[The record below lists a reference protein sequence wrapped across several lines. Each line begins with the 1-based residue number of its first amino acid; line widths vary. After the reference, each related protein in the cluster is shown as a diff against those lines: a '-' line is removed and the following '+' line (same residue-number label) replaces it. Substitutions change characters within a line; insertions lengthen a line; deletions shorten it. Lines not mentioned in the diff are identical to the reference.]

1 MVSDGGTQA
10 RVEDRAPATEAPVLG
25 GLTNIGTAPLDR
37 TRSRYLLRLF
47 IRTGLQYWSGEQRL
61 RAWLVS
67 GTILAVVIAV
77 ATVIFWRLTKPDPAA
92 REGGIRWV
100 NAPEGVAPPAPAAP
114 ATPQRAD
121 DGTASG
127 APPAAG

>member
-1 MVSDGGTQA
+1 VTGASS
-10 RVEDRAPATEAPVLG
+10 VLAVVG
-25 GLTNIGTAPLDR
+25 QVAAD
-37 TRSRYLLRLF
+37 
-47 IRTGLQYWSGEQRL
+47 SGDDASQRL
-61 RAWLVS
+61 SMVIIGLVV
-67 GTILAVVIAV
+67 LAVVIAV
-77 ATVIFWRLTKPDPAA
+77 ATVVFWRLTKPDPAA

-114 ATPQRAD
+114 ATPPRAD

>member
-1 MVSDGGTQA
+1 M
-10 RVEDRAPATEAPVLG
+10 
-25 GLTNIGTAPLDR
+25 
-37 TRSRYLLRLF
+37 
-47 IRTGLQYWSGEQRL
+47 TGASSALVVVAQVAADSGDDASQRL
-61 RAWLVS
+61 SMVIIGLVV
-67 GTILAVVIAV
+67 LAVVIAV
-77 ATVIFWRLTKPDPAA
+77 STVVFWRLTRPDPAD

-100 NAPEGVAPPAPAAP
+100 DAPEGVAPPAPAAP